1 MINITRERNKGMKRE
16 KKLRGGEEE
25 WGWEILVGRVAIG
38 EEREGADSWEGSK
51 KTKREGTELL

>member
-25 WGWEILVGRVAIG
+25 GGWEILVGRVAIG
-38 EEREGADSWEGSK
+38 EEEREGADSW
-51 KTKREGTELL
+51 